1 MRAPRGKRTAGGSS
15 KTRHSSRAPQLPR
28 VLIADDNLAEREMY
42 ASNFAAHGQAVFA
55 ARASPAERRSRGTP
69 DVTAKGVI
77 ARTLLKGY
85 HWRPPCNKAYSA
97 L

>member
-15 KTRHSSRAPQLPR
+15 KTRHS
-28 VLIADDNLAEREMY
+28 
-42 ASNFAAHGQAVFA
+42 
-55 ARASPAERRSRGTP
+55 RASPAERRSRGTP

-85 HWRPPCNKAYSA
+85 HWRPPCPVYIMGDEDQDPTFIASVRTSA
-97 L
+97 